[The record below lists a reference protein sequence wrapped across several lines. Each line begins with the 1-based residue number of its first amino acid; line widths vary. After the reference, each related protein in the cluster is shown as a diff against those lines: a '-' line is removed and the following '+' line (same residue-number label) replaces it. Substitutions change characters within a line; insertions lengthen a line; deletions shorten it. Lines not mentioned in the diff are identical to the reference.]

1 MKESIAARVG
11 RIISGSLNQ
20 LISAFE
26 NAAPEAVMEKAIDE
40 VDSVI
45 DDVRAELGKITVD
58 KHQATKRLTGASEQ
72 HTDLSQK
79 LELAVSEKRDDLA
92 EAAIARQ
99 LDLEAQI
106 PVLEATINELA
117 EKEKELEGYINALLA
132 KKREMKEELRQY
144 RQARTE
150 STSTTVSAGPD
161 TTGSADVQKR
171 LSRAESAFDRV
182 MEQQTNLPGTQTDV
196 KTASQLAE
204 LEDLSR
210 KNRIQERLAAVKAKV
225 KEQS

>member
-26 NAAPEAVMEKAIDE
+26 NAAPEAVMEKAVEE

-45 DDVRAELGKITVD
+45 DDVRAELGKVTVD
-58 KHQATKRLTGASEQ
+58 KHQATKRLSVASEQ
-72 HTDLSQK
+72 HADLAQK
-79 LELAVSEKRDDLA
+79 LELAVSENRDDLA
-92 EAAIARQ
+92 EAAIERQ

-106 PVLEATINELA
+106 PVLETTITELG

-144 RQARTE
+144 RQTQTE
-150 STSTTVSAGPD
+150 AASTTVSSGSD
-161 TTGSADVQKR
+161 TTGSADVQSR

-182 MEQQTNLPGTQTDV
+182 MERQTNLPGTQTKV
-196 KTASQLAE
+196 KTASKLAE
-204 LEDLSR
+204 LEDLAR
-210 KNRIQERLAAVKAKV
+210 KNRIQERLAEVKAKA
-225 KEQS
+225 KEKP